1 MMNDNWPL
9 ARNENERLIE
19 RWVLT
24 MDDEQRELVVSA
36 MRETDPERRQE
47 LEIAF
52 VRTLTDEQGAILEL
66 ITQHNVN

>member
-1 MMNDNWPL
+1 MNDNWPL